1 MAFQNT
7 TTVCASLSNFIN
19 LLWQLKTSITKSK
32 PQKITYRSYK
42 NFDSARFNEEF
53 KYVLSKENIISCTKF
68 YQIFLQKLN
77 KHAPLKCEL
86 PHANHIYISKYLRK
100 AILLRKSI
108 VQKMHRPL
116 LKKNK
121 QQQQQKKLL

>member
-53 KYVLSKENIISCTKF
+53 KYVLSKENIISCAKF
-68 YQIFLQKLN
+68 YQILLQKLN
-77 KHAPLKCEL
+77 KHPPLVNYSRHITYHLSHHIYFEIFKRSN
-86 PHANHIYISKYLRK
+86 PTSKIYISKNAQTTL
-100 AILLRKSI
+100 
-108 VQKMHRPL
+108 M
-116 LKKNK
+116 KNK
-121 QQQQQKKLL
+121 K

>member
-1 MAFQNT
+1 M
-7 TTVCASLSNFIN
+7 
-19 LLWQLKTSITKSK
+19 
-32 PQKITYRSYK
+32 
-42 NFDSARFNEEF
+42 
-53 KYVLSKENIISCTKF
+53 SKENIISCTKF

-86 PHANHIYISKYLRK
+86 LHANHIYISKYLRK